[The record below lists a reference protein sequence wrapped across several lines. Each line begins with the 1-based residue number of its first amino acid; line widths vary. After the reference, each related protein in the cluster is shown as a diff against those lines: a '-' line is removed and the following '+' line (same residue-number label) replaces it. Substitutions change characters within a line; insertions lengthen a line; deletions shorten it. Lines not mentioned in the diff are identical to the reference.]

1 MSLQDP
7 RRERLRFEDFQLERF
22 PNGRCRSKV
31 RFGWIQGAVFTGE
44 AEGTQT
50 KQGELQ
56 ASAMAALNAA
66 TNSVQNR
73 LGLELMGVK
82 AVRAFDSWVV
92 VASVSARS
100 GTLNL
105 KLLGA
110 SPCVGIDTARG
121 AVMAVLNAVNRV
133 LQPYLVP

>member
-1 MSLQDP
+1 
-7 RRERLRFEDFQLERF
+7 LERF
-22 PNGRCRSKV
+22 PNGRCRSSV
-31 RFGWIQGAVFTGE
+31 RLGWTQGKVFTGE

-56 ASAMAALNAA
+56 ASASAAMNAA
-66 TNSVQNR
+66 ASSVGGR
-73 LGLELMGVK
+73 LGLELRGVK

-92 VASVSARS
+92 VVSVSARS

-110 SPCVGIDTARG
+110 FPCVGMDTARG

-133 LQPYLVP
+133 LQPYLEP